1 MAEDKLV
8 PKMDQVIEE
17 CSRANERLEAALG
30 RFALRFRPGAKEE
43 WSAFGGGLPFDPSTM
58 EVSPDMSENE
68 RWLREA
74 YGPSSDLVI
83 RKMRLGDQ
91 LQTQIM
97 IAYIDGMTDILRL
110 TEGILKPI
118 TQVGTALPG
127 MNKPDSIFDELLD
140 RFLHVGE
147 VQEAAKLRDMLH
159 MISSGDTAV
168 IVAGHPKALICGL
181 RLWPDRG
188 VEKPSTEE
196 TLRGPQLGFSE
207 TLRTNTSLLRRLIKT
222 PGLWI
227 EDHTIGQRSQT
238 SVSIVYLKG
247 VTSEELVKEVRE
259 RLNRI
264 DTDQVLESGILE
276 EFIEDAPWSPFP
288 TVLRTERPDRVA
300 ACLFEGRVAILV
312 DGTPFVLIVPC
323 TLTEFLVGSD
333 DYYERAF
340 LANYLRSVRAFVF
353 FFPLAIS
360 AFYIAVT
367 TFHQEMLP
375 TPLILSISSQ
385 REGIPFPAVIEI
397 LLLEFAVE
405 VLRQASVLVPKII
418 GPAISIIGV
427 LVVGQAAVMAG
438 LVSNAS
444 VIIVAFGAIASFA
457 TPIYSM
463 GIAIRLLRL
472 PIILLAAALGLFG
485 LAMGLWAILIHLTAL
500 RSFGVPYLQP
510 LAPVVTSDLKD
521 ALIRLPWWAMR
532 TRPALTD
539 VQNVTRQ
546 KSGQMPEPPEPVA
559 VKEQR
564 QGGGGQ

>member
-1 MAEDKLV
+1 
-8 PKMDQVIEE
+8 
-17 CSRANERLEAALG
+17 
-30 RFALRFRPGAKEE
+30 
-43 WSAFGGGLPFDPSTM
+43 
-58 EVSPDMSENE
+58 
-68 RWLREA
+68 
-74 YGPSSDLVI
+74 
-83 RKMRLGDQ
+83 
-91 LQTQIM
+91 
-97 IAYIDGMTDILRL
+97 
-110 TEGILKPI
+110 
-118 TQVGTALPG
+118 
-127 MNKPDSIFDELLD
+127 
-140 RFLHVGE
+140 
-147 VQEAAKLRDMLH
+147 
-159 MISSGDTAV
+159 
-168 IVAGHPKALICGL
+168 
-181 RLWPDRG
+181 
-188 VEKPSTEE
+188 
-196 TLRGPQLGFSE
+196 
-207 TLRTNTSLLRRLIKT
+207 
-222 PGLWI
+222 
-227 EDHTIGQRSQT
+227 
-238 SVSIVYLKG
+238 
-247 VTSEELVKEVRE
+247 
-259 RLNRI
+259 
-264 DTDQVLESGILE
+264 
-276 EFIEDAPWSPFP
+276 
-288 TVLRTERPDRVA
+288 
-300 ACLFEGRVAILV
+300 
-312 DGTPFVLIVPC
+312 
-323 TLTEFLVGSD
+323 
-333 DYYERAF
+333 
-340 LANYLRSVRAFVF
+340 
-353 FFPLAIS
+353 
-360 AFYIAVT
+360 
-367 TFHQEMLP
+367 MLP